1 MGWRTSDHKRGREI
15 HFSVEKSFNHTARG
29 ERTPDCV
36 CGSHPWWDKAEDNDD
51 FSFIRKENFPSLS
64 VEGRIIQ
71 FSLDARSQQRCS
83 RAVFFFLFN
92 VTVRGWEVFLGSQ
105 GFRSRQSFSLT
116 SHFFTLSLRSLGRCT
131 NAEFQCSD
139 EACISLAHK
148 CDGEPDCDDG
158 SDEAN
163 CEHSVLT
170 CPAGEFKCRGSRGL
184 PNNGRCML
192 DRYKC
197 DGDNDCGDWSD
208 EVKAII
214 SRLVSEKLTKL
225 VHAFH
230 PTGQLP
236 QEDPKLHCQR
246 VQMRRR
252 TMHFPALALRPGT
265 GLRLGRG
272 REGLQRHWQ
281 QST

>member
-64 VEGRIIQ
+64 VDGRIIQ

-116 SHFFTLSLRSLGRCT
+116 SHFFTLFPYALSADARTQSFSART
-131 NAEFQCSD
+131 RRASPWRTSATANPTATM
-139 EACISLAHK
+139 EATR
-148 CDGEPDCDDG
+148 
-158 SDEAN
+158 
-163 CEHSVLT
+163 LT
-170 CPAGEFKCRGSRGL
+170 ASIPC
-184 PNNGRCML
+184 
-192 DRYKC
+192 
-197 DGDNDCGDWSD
+197 
-208 EVKAII
+208 
-214 SRLVSEKLTKL
+214 
-225 VHAFH
+225 
-230 PTGQLP
+230 
-236 QEDPKLHCQR
+236 
-246 VQMRRR
+246 
-252 TMHFPALALRPGT
+252 
-265 GLRLGRG
+265 
-272 REGLQRHWQ
+272 
-281 QST
+281 